1 MPFGKF
7 KLTVVSALK
16 NILEYIPFL
25 FLDKVIRLFGL
36 SLSRKLSFILAFIF
50 FYVIPIRKQV
60 VFSNLR
66 KAFPEF
72 DEKRLKE
79 VAFGCYRSV
88 VISFF
93 EILYMQKMSRS
104 EIINMLNVDN
114 ADLIVKNYQEGKG
127 VILLS
132 AHFGNWELIAASMSA
147 RINIPFHVVVKH
159 QRNPYVDRKINSIR
173 VKWGNEIVS
182 LGISIRNIYKELK
195 NRNLVAMVADQ
206 RGSADGLRIKFFG
219 INTAI
224 YSGPAILALKTGVPL
239 IYGITIR
246 QPDFSYKVVL
256 EKINMGDLPDGEE
269 EKVKE
274 ISQRLASFLEK
285 YVRQY
290 PEQWLWM
297 HKIWKY

>member
-1 MPFGKF
+1 LVP
-7 KLTVVSALK
+7 VLK

-25 FLDKVIRLFGL
+25 FLGKIIGLFGL
-36 SLSRKLSFILAFIF
+36 SLSRKFSIILAFIF
-50 FYVIPIRKQV
+50 FYFIPIRKQV
-60 VFSNLR
+60 VFDNLR
-66 KAFPEF
+66 KAFPDF
-72 DEKRLKE
+72 DEKKLKE

-88 VISFF
+88 IVSFL
-93 EILYMQKMSRS
+93 EILCMQTMKRS
-104 EIINMLNVDN
+104 EIIDMLKVDN
-114 ADLIVKNYQEGKG
+114 EDLILENYKYGKG

-132 AHFGNWELIAASMSA
+132 AHFGNWELIAVSISA

-159 QRNPYVDRKINSIR
+159 QSNPYVDRKINSLRI
-173 VKWGNEIVS
+173 KWGNEIVS

-195 NRNLVAMVADQ
+195 NKNLVAMVADQ
-206 RGSADGLRIKFFG
+206 RGPADGLRIKFFN
-219 INTAI
+219 IETAI
-224 YSGPAILALKTGVPL
+224 YSGPAILAIKTGAPL
-239 IYGITIR
+239 IYGLTIR

-256 EKINMGDLPDGEE
+256 EKINLEDLPYNEE

-285 YVRQY
+285 YIRHY

>member
-1 MPFGKF
+1 M
-7 KLTVVSALK
+7 V
-16 NILEYIPFL
+16 
-25 FLDKVIRLFGL
+25 
-36 SLSRKLSFILAFIF
+36 LAFAF
-50 FYVIPIRKQV
+50 FYFIPIRKQV
-60 VFSNLR
+60 VFENLR

-72 DEKRLKE
+72 EEERIKK
-79 VAFGCYRSV
+79 VAFSCYRNII
-88 VISFF
+88 ISFF

-114 ADLIVKNYQEGKG
+114 ADLIIKNYQYGKG

-132 AHFGNWELIAASMSA
+132 AHFGNWELIATSVSA
-147 RINIPFHVVVKH
+147 RVNIPFHVVVKH
-159 QRNPYVDRKINSIR
+159 QSNPYVDRKINSIR
-173 VKWGNEIVS
+173 VKWGNKIVS

-195 NRNLVAMVADQ
+195 NKNLVAMVADQ
-206 RGSADGLRIKFFG
+206 RGPADGLRIKFFG
-219 INTAI
+219 KDTAV
-224 YSGPAILALKTGVPL
+224 YTGPAILAIKTGAPL

-246 QPDFSYKVVL
+246 QPDYSYKVVL
-256 EKINMGDLPDGEE
+256 EKINVEDLPDDEE

-274 ISQRLASFLEK
+274 ICQRLAFFLEK

>member
-1 MPFGKF
+1 MR
-7 KLTVVSALK
+7 
-16 NILEYIPFL
+16 NILEYILFL
-25 FLDKVIRLFGL
+25 FLGKIIGIFGL
-36 SLSRKLSFILAFIF
+36 NLSRKFSTILALIF
-50 FYVIPIRKQV
+50 FYIIPIRKQT
-60 VFSNLR
+60 VFENLR

-72 DEKRLKE
+72 DEEKIKE
-79 VAFGCYRSV
+79 VAFNCYRSV
-88 VISFF
+88 LISFF

-104 EIINMLNVDN
+104 EIINMLNIEN
-114 ADLIVKNYQEGKG
+114 ADLIIKNHQYGKG

-132 AHFGNWELIAASMSA
+132 AHFGNWELIATSVSA

-159 QRNPYVDRKINSIR
+159 QSNPYVDRKINSIR
-173 VKWGNEIVS
+173 IRWGNEIVP

-195 NRNLVAMVADQ
+195 NKNLVAMVADQ
-206 RGSADGLRIKFFG
+206 RGPADGLRIKFFG
-219 INTAI
+219 LDTAV
-224 YSGPAILALKTGVPL
+224 YTGPAMLAIKTGTPL

-246 QPDFSYKVVL
+246 QPDYSYKVVL
-256 EKINMGDLPDGEE
+256 EKIDVESLPDNED

-274 ISQRLASFLEK
+274 VSQRLASFLEK

>member
-1 MPFGKF
+1 
-7 KLTVVSALK
+7 
-16 NILEYIPFL
+16 
-25 FLDKVIRLFGL
+25 
-36 SLSRKLSFILAFIF
+36 
-50 FYVIPIRKQV
+50 
-60 VFSNLR
+60 
-66 KAFPEF
+66 
-72 DEKRLKE
+72 
-79 VAFGCYRSV
+79 
-88 VISFF
+88 
-93 EILYMQKMSRS
+93 
-104 EIINMLNVDN
+104 MLNVDN
-114 ADLIVKNYQEGKG
+114 ADLIVKNYQYGKG

-173 VKWGNEIVS
+173 IKWGNEIVS

-195 NRNLVAMVADQ
+195 NKNLIAMVADQ
-206 RGSADGLRIKFFG
+206 RGPADGLRIKFFG
-219 INTAI
+219 IETAI
-224 YSGPAILALKTGVPL
+224 YSGPAILAIKTGAPL

-246 QPDFSYKVVL
+246 QPDFSYKVIL
-256 EKINMGDLPDGEE
+256 EKINLEDLPDDEE

-274 ISQRLASFLEK
+274 ISQRLAFFLEK

>member
-1 MPFGKF
+1 
-7 KLTVVSALK
+7 VVSALK

-25 FLDKVIRLFGL
+25 FFDKVVRLLGL
-36 SLSRKLSFILAFIF
+36 NLSRKLSVILAFIF

-66 KAFPEF
+66 IAFPEF
-72 DEKRLKE
+72 DEKKLKE

-88 VISFF
+88 LISFF
-93 EILYMQKMSRS
+93 EILHMQKMNHA
-104 EIINMLNVDN
+104 EIINVLDVDN
-114 ADLIVKNYQEGKG
+114 ADLIVKNYQEGRG

-132 AHFGNWELIAASMSA
+132 AHFGNWELIATSVSA

-173 VKWGNEIVS
+173 LKWGNEIVS
-182 LGISIRNIYKELK
+182 LGISIRNIYKELRNK
-195 NRNLVAMVADQ
+195 NLVAMVADQ
-206 RGSADGLRIKFFG
+206 RGSADGPRIKFFG
-219 INTAI
+219 VETAI
-224 YSGPAILALKTGVPL
+224 YPGPAILAVKTGAPL
-239 IYGITIR
+239 IYGLTIR

-256 EKINMGDLPDGEE
+256 EKIDLENLPDNE

>member
-1 MPFGKF
+1 
-7 KLTVVSALK
+7 VISALK

-25 FLDKVIRLFGL
+25 FLDKIVAIVGL
-36 SLSRKLSFILAFIF
+36 NLSRKLSVILAFVF
-50 FYVIPIRKQV
+50 FYVIPIRKRV

-72 DEKRLKE
+72 DEKKVKE
-79 VAFGCYRSV
+79 VAFGCYKS
-88 VISFF
+88 ILTSFF
-93 EILYMQKMSRS
+93 EILYMQKMSRT
-104 EIINMLNVDN
+104 EIINMLSVDN
-114 ADLIVKNYQEGKG
+114 ADLITKNYKEGKG

-132 AHFGNWELIAASMSA
+132 AHFGNWELIATSVST

-159 QRNPYVDRKINSIR
+159 QRNPYVDRKINSMR

-195 NRNLVAMVADQ
+195 NKNLVAMVADQ

-219 INTAI
+219 IETAI
-224 YSGPAILALKTGVPL
+224 YPGPAMLAVKTGAPL

-246 QPDFSYKVVL
+246 QPDFSYKVIL
-256 EKINMGDLPDGEE
+256 EKISLEKLPNNEE

-285 YVRQY
+285 YVRQH

-297 HKIWKY
+297 HNIWKY

>member
-1 MPFGKF
+1 M
-7 KLTVVSALK
+7 K

-25 FLDKVIRLFGL
+25 FLGKIITIFGL
-36 SLSRKLSFILAFIF
+36 NFSRKFSIILASVF
-50 FYVIPIRKQV
+50 FYLIPIRKQV
-60 VFSNLR
+60 VFENLR

-72 DEKRLKE
+72 EEKKIKE
-79 VAFGCYRSV
+79 IAFGCYRSFI
-88 VISFF
+88 ISFF
-93 EILYMQKMSRS
+93 EILYMQKMNRT
-104 EIINMLNVDN
+104 EIVNMLNVDN
-114 ADLIVKNYQEGKG
+114 ADIIVKNYQYGNG

-173 VKWGNEIVS
+173 IKWGNEIVS

-195 NRNLVAMVADQ
+195 NKNLIAMVADQ
-206 RGSADGLRIKFFG
+206 RGPADGLRIKFFG
-219 INTAI
+219 IETAI
-224 YSGPAILALKTGVPL
+224 YSGPAILAIKTGAPL

-246 QPDFSYKVVL
+246 QPDFSYKVIL
-256 EKINMGDLPDGEE
+256 EKINLVDLPDDEE